1 MSRILNLIEGYM
13 DGDAWEDLCVRC
25 YRMKYQEH
33 HYVSIPAV
41 HKGDAGVEGYTKT
54 GIVHQCYC
62 PERAYS
68 DDALYEHQR
77 DKLSADIKKLLEN
90 ASRLK
95 ALGISIIHEW
105 HFNIPEYKDSR
116 ILAHAAT
123 KQMEVLSEKLN
134 NPSAYS
140 HIADDFRIIIKIA
153 EDLAPE
159 ISKILRTTITN
170 NRLNFAIQHVS
181 PPDWSQCDSTKV
193 ENIRRKIKAVM
204 HIDNDSDPALN
215 RVIELYV
222 DFYISGMENMA
233 SLRINFPE
241 IYEDLYK
248 LEQSF
253 KNEVSIKTLMNTDHS
268 MNQSVFTSILTE
280 FGEKLEKEFSNIFNQ
295 ASIGEIKQD
304 LVASWLADCSMEF
317 RSR

>member
-1 MSRILNLIEGYM
+1 MGRILNLIEGYM
-13 DGDAWEDLCVRC
+13 NGDAWEDLCISC
-25 YRMKYQEH
+25 YRMKYQEQ

-41 HKGDAGVEGYTKT
+41 HKGDAGVEGYTRT

-68 DDALYEHQR
+68 DNELYEHQR

-90 ASRLK
+90 ASRMQK
-95 ALGISIIHEW
+95 IGIPVIHEW

-116 ILAHAAT
+116 ILAHATA
-123 KQMEVLSEKLN
+123 KQQEVLSEKSN
-134 NPSAYS
+134 NPSSCS
-140 HIADDFRIIIKIA
+140 HIADDFQIIIKIA

-170 NRLNFAIQHVS
+170 NRLNLAIQHTS
-181 PPDWSQCDSTKV
+181 SPDWSQCDSIKV
-193 ENIRRKIKAVM
+193 GNIRRKIKAVM
-204 HIDNDSDPALN
+204 HIDDDSDPALN
-215 RVIELYV
+215 RVIGLYV
-222 DFYISGMENMA
+222 DYYISGMENM
-233 SLRINFPE
+233 SNLRISFPE

-253 KNEVSIKTLMNTDHS
+253 KNEVTIKTLMNTDHS

-280 FGEKLEKEFSNIFNQ
+280 FGEKLEKEFSTIFNQ

-317 RSR
+317 RSK